1 MYCTNCGRK
10 LPEDG
15 SPCVCRQQPAQPEQ
29 QTYTQPVQPQQN
41 YGAPAQNFQAPP
53 QYYAQ
58 PPVQYPVQPPTSMVT
73 PVHGVLKSFFAS
85 PLFLITAILFSANLL
100 FQIIANLI
108 PQDPAY
114 IVNQIYSNLPYEMQ
128 FIISPGDL
136 YSALSDAQ
144 SGTTIGTVIGML
156 ISGGLMAAAYWV
168 TYISAKN
175 PSIPAAKTAGLTIMK
190 VFSIISLVVLSL
202 AEVLCVVLAVI
213 FGVALAGNDYG
224 YMMSVLFLILIV
236 ACIIGFVVLIFEIIY
251 EAKVIKMLNSAKNAM
266 LTGMVPN
273 KASMFVAVICFI
285 SAAVSFFSVFGDAV
299 LYGWIRV
306 PLGLTSVAL
315 NVLHG
320 LLVLRFNKMLK
331 NAGMAR

>member
-1 MYCTNCGRK
+1 M
-10 LPEDG
+10 
-15 SPCVCRQQPAQPEQ
+15 
-29 QTYTQPVQPQQN
+29 
-41 YGAPAQNFQAPP
+41 PP

-58 PPVQYPVQPPTSMVT
+58 PPVQYPVQRPIT
-73 PVHGVLKSFFAS
+73 PVYGVLKSFFAS

-100 FQIIANLI
+100 FQIIASLF

-128 FIISPGDL
+128 FIVSPGDL

-144 SGTTIGTVIGML
+144 SGTTVGTVIGML
-156 ISGGLMAAAYWV
+156 ITGGLMAAAYWI
-168 TYISAKN
+168 TYISAKS
-175 PSIPAAKTAGLTIMK
+175 PSVPAAKTAGLTIMK

-224 YMMSVLFLILIV
+224 YMDEMMSGFFIILIA

-273 KASMFVAVICFI
+273 KASVFVAVICFI

-315 NVLHG
+315 NVLYG
-320 LLVLRFNKMLK
+320 LLVLQFNKMLK

>member
-41 YGAPAQNFQAPP
+41 YGAPTQNFQMPP

-58 PPVQYPVQPPTSMVT
+58 PPVQYPVQRPIT

-85 PLFLITAILFSANLL
+85 PLFLITAILFSVNLL
-100 FQIIANLI
+100 FQIIASLF

-144 SGTTIGTVIGML
+144 SGAPRSVRSSVCL
-156 ISGGLMAAAYWV
+156 SQAA
-168 TYISAKN
+168 
-175 PSIPAAKTAGLTIMK
+175 
-190 VFSIISLVVLSL
+190 
-202 AEVLCVVLAVI
+202 
-213 FGVALAGNDYG
+213 
-224 YMMSVLFLILIV
+224 
-236 ACIIGFVVLIFEIIY
+236 
-251 EAKVIKMLNSAKNAM
+251 
-266 LTGMVPN
+266 
-273 KASMFVAVICFI
+273 
-285 SAAVSFFSVFGDAV
+285 
-299 LYGWIRV
+299 
-306 PLGLTSVAL
+306 
-315 NVLHG
+315 
-320 LLVLRFNKMLK
+320 
-331 NAGMAR
+331 

>member
-15 SPCVCRQQPAQPEQ
+15 SPCVCRRQPAQPEQ

-41 YGAPAQNFQAPP
+41 YGAPTQNFQMPP

-58 PPVQYPVQPPTSMVT
+58 PPVQYPVQRPIT

-100 FQIIANLI
+100 FQIIASLF

-128 FIISPGDL
+128 FIVSPGDL

-144 SGTTIGTVIGML
+144 SGTTVGTVIGML
-156 ISGGLMAAAYWV
+156 ITGGLMAAAYWI

-175 PSIPAAKTAGLTIMK
+175 PSVPAAKTAGLTIMK

-213 FGVALAGNDYG
+213 FGVAL
-224 YMMSVLFLILIV
+224 
-236 ACIIGFVVLIFEIIY
+236 
-251 EAKVIKMLNSAKNAM
+251 
-266 LTGMVPN
+266 P
-273 KASMFVAVICFI
+273 AVTT
-285 SAAVSFFSVFGDAV
+285 AT
-299 LYGWIRV
+299 WMR
-306 PLGLTSVAL
+306 
-315 NVLHG
+315 
-320 LLVLRFNKMLK
+320 
-331 NAGMAR
+331 